1 MKIVKYIFCLL
12 FITVILFNFPL
23 NAGGENEAPSSKKQ
37 PERQKSTKMI
47 PLRTIEYST
56 VDTICRPMLSKK
68 GTMAFIKE
76 KNSVFLFDYKE
87 NIQKIQEILSKI
99 DSEVVN
105 IRINVDFLEQLSE
118 KNDNVNVKVQYKGFP
133 KATNQVIIKDG
144 KVVKP
149 NTIKFGAFRRRGTGH
164 RNTSQFILTR
174 SGSPAQIWSGKTMVD
189 PSWLAN
195 YQLQPTVVMMG
206 NSGTVVIPGSDNDI
220 VWTDVGAS
228 LFVLPKYIGNGKID
242 VEIYPVVSYLVDDNS
257 GRGLNKN
264 FRGKRQAVKVSDIS
278 THLTLRSGQ
287 KVSLGGVVSSN
298 KNFYTNLFGPD
309 ILNRNSAD
317 SILNMYITAT
327 VLDPAGRRI
336 PGINNSYKKKKKS
349 ADIELDDIIHSK
361 ENPNRLNR
369 YR

>member
-1 MKIVKYIFCLL
+1 MKNFKLL
-12 FITVILFNFPL
+12 LVLFTVSMFFSQFPL
-23 NAGGENEAPSSKKQ
+23 TAGGEGHMPAPKK
-37 PERQKSTKMI
+37 EIKRRKVTKMI
-47 PLRTIEYST
+47 PLKTIEYST

-68 GTMAFIKE
+68 GTMAYIKE

-87 NIQKIQEILSKI
+87 NVEKIEKILSKI

-105 IRINVDFLEQLSE
+105 IRINVDFIEQLSE
-118 KNDNVNVKVQYKGFP
+118 KNDNVNVKVKYRGFP

-149 NTIKFGAFRRRGTGH
+149 DTIKFGAFRRRGSGH

-174 SGSPAQIWSGKTMVD
+174 SGSPARLWSGKTMVD

-195 YQLQPTVVMMG
+195 YQLQPTIVMMG
-206 NSGTVVIPGSDNDI
+206 NSGSVVIPGSDNDI

-228 LFVLPKYIGNGKID
+228 LFVLPKYLGNGKID
-242 VEIYPVVSYLVDDNS
+242 VEIYPVVSYLVEDKS

-264 FRGKRQAVKVSDIS
+264 FRGKRQAVKVTDIS
-278 THLTLRSGQ
+278 THLTLKSGQ
-287 KVSLGGVVSSN
+287 RVSLGGVISSN
-298 KNFYTNLFGPD
+298 KDFYTNLFGPD

-327 VLDPAGRRI
+327 VLDPAGRRL
-336 PGINNSYKKKKKS
+336 PGLKRTKKRS
-349 ADIELDDIIHSK
+349 TDIEMDDIINSK
-361 ENPNRLNR
+361 ENPGRLNR
-369 YR
+369 YRY